1 MVQVIIKAF
10 DILELIAKSNGQA
23 ISLTEIAKGLD
34 MSQPTAANIINTMVS
49 RGYIDHI
56 GKKKG
61 YKLGP
66 SAFKL
71 TNQVP
76 YEKELLDNAKA
87 IMENLTSQI
96 NETCLLG
103 VLRNYKR
110 FIIHVVNSNHDIQVQ
125 VRSERNVYE
134 TASGRILLAYLSN
147 YDRENF
153 IKQHGLPDQ
162 SIWPEACTE
171 NDLKN
176 TLDIIK
182 NEGLV
187 TTYSAAK
194 DIKGFAVPILIKE
207 KAIAALSIFAPEYR
221 CTPTKQKMIIE
232 ALMRASLEIGNNL
245 N

>member
-1 MVQVIIKAF
+1 MVQVMIKAF
-10 DILELIAKSNGQA
+10 DILELIAKSNGQSV
-23 ISLTEIAKGLD
+23 SLTEVAKKLG

-49 RGYIDHI
+49 RGYIEHI

-66 SAFKL
+66 SAFQL

-76 YEKELLDNAKA
+76 YEKELLDSAKS

-110 FIIHVVNSNHDIQVQ
+110 YIVNVVNADHDIQVQ

-134 TASGRILLAYLSN
+134 TASGRVLLAYLSN
-147 YDRENF
+147 SEREVF
-153 IKQHGLPDQ
+153 IKQNGLPDK

-171 NDLKN
+171 TDLNN

-194 DIKGFAVPILIKE
+194 DVKGFAVPILIKD
-207 KAIAALSIFAPEYR
+207 KAIASLSIFAPEYR
-221 CTPTKQKMIIE
+221 STPTKQKMIIE
-232 ALMRASLEIGNNL
+232 ALMRASLEIGNSL